1 MREQVLT
8 KSMAGIARQLA
19 RQVVHRHD
27 GDSPFRIE
35 CHNRFRVGVVAVERV
50 GNGARA
56 QRAGHRAVDVAAD
69 IGHHFDAPVRAFH
82 VVTGEEVR
90 RSFPPIV
97 ARDVHVRHLGVGKE
111 GAFEV
116 GGVRD
121 ERFHVKGP
129 SILVCVVPLN
139 IQPTENGLVEGL
151 AEEGFGMD
159 FSESEGGEQFMRPH
173 AHASSARQ
181 DELEV
186 GRQVHGFGMCCH
198 LLQMGTIDGF
208 GQMKAVLAHA
218 PSPKG
223 VVGSHDACPAPKPN
237 DAAPVGAL
245 DQLVVDE
252 TNALV
257 HHGFE
262 QGGIVGLEFVR
273 VAEEQ
278 VGRV

>member
-1 MREQVLT
+1 
-8 KSMAGIARQLA
+8 MAGIARQFA

-173 AHASSARQ
+173 AHTSSARQ

-186 GRQVHGFGMCCH
+186 GRQIHGFGMCCH
-198 LLQMGTIDGF
+198 LLQMVTVDGF